1 MRNTFRVFA
10 LVLILGFAGR
20 VYAQVA
26 DPAPTPVLA
35 YVGRLIESN
44 KLATGSR
51 PFVFSILDSG
61 GDVLWTSGPQT
72 LTVTDGLYGIVLGA
86 AGMPA
91 LPASLTLKADLHLR
105 VIADG
110 VQLSPDVPLE
120 PAFQASV
127 AWSVIGPFLG
137 DISGTQQTISVNRL
151 QGTPLDLTAAP
162 SSGEVLMFNGT
173 SWIASPASAGAGS
186 RGPAGPEGPQGVPG
200 PTGIAGPAGP
210 QGPPGAPGSQGAAGD
225 DGLSVLNGAVD
236 PAPTV
241 GVNGDF
247 YINTATSNIFGP
259 KFAGNWPAGISLIG
273 PTGTQGPNGPA
284 GATGVPGSPGPQGVQ
299 GFAGP
304 VGAQGPAGAAGTNG
318 SGFDFRNAFDPSAN
332 YAIDDVVTYNG
343 STYVA
348 IAASNG
354 PSNPT
359 PDMNATDWSVLAQEG
374 AAGTAGAPGPAGAAG
389 AAGAMG
395 LQGAAGP
402 AGPQGVTGAAGTNGS
417 GFDFRNAFDPSAN
430 YAIDDVV
437 TYNGSTYVA
446 IAASNGPSNPTPA
459 MNATDWSVLAQ
470 EGAAGTAG
478 APGSPGAPGVAGSQG
493 AAGAAG
499 SAGPA
504 GAPGS
509 AGAPGATGSQGP
521 TGAAGAPGRS
531 GP

>member
-186 RGPAGPEGPQGVPG
+186 QGPAGPEGPQGVPG

-259 KFAGNWPAGISLIG
+259 KVAGNWPAGISLIG

-284 GATGVPGSPGPQGVQ
+284 GATGAPGSPGPQGVQ

-332 YAIDDVVTYNG
+332 YAIDDVVTYNLRG
-343 STYVA
+343 DCREQWSEQ
-348 IAASNG
+348 SN
-354 PSNPT
+354 SRHERERLERT
-359 PDMNATDWSVLAQEG
+359 R
-374 AAGTAGAPGPAGAAG
+374 AGRS
-389 AAGAMG
+389 
-395 LQGAAGP
+395 
-402 AGPQGVTGAAGTNGS
+402 S
-417 GFDFRNAFDPSAN
+417 GHSR
-430 YAIDDVV
+430 
-437 TYNGSTYVA
+437 
-446 IAASNGPSNPTPA
+446 
-459 MNATDWSVLAQ
+459 
-470 EGAAGTAG
+470 
-478 APGSPGAPGVAGSQG
+478 
-493 AAGAAG
+493 
-499 SAGPA
+499 SAGFGRCA
-504 GAPGS
+504 RISRSGRSRRDSRCNGTSRGDGPGWS
-509 AGAPGATGSQGP
+509 TGSY
-521 TGAAGAPGRS
+521 RS
-531 GP
+531 SRNKRQRL